1 MKKLND
7 VLEKEVVK
15 KTVYDE
21 LVKKVNANQTNDT
34 SNLVRKTD
42 YEIYSIT
49 QKFNKLMEDLRS
61 KNDIAGFVKK
71 ERF

>member
-49 QKFNKLMEDLRS
+49 QKFNKLMEDLGS
-61 KNDIAGFVKK
+61 KNDIADFVKK